1 MNEEKQKE
9 YLEFA
14 KRVAIKSGKIMKEYF
29 YHQNDYSYKEDRT
42 IVTEVDK
49 KINRLVIEEV
59 KKRFPTH
66 AIDGEEEQSGKSK
79 YTWVCDPIDGT
90 AMYQRHIPTS
100 VFSLA
105 LVVDGIPIV
114 GVVYDPYL
122 HDLYYASKGQGAYQN
137 EKPIHVNNI
146 QLDDKESLVQCDMWP
161 TAEYNLY
168 KIQNEIG
175 KRAYTVAIGSTI
187 RAGVGV
193 AKGDFSLVL
202 FPGTKGK
209 NCDIAALKI
218 IVEEA
223 GGKVSNLFGEEE
235 RYDQDIHGAIISN
248 AIIHPEVVEIVKK
261 YIVNEK

>member
-90 AMYQRHIPTS
+90 AMYQRHTALRCALGLTKSSWWP
-100 VFSLA
+100 FPRGLSLTTGP
-105 LVVDGIPIV
+105 LRRRRRW
-114 GVVYDPYL
+114 L
-122 HDLYYASKGQGAYQN
+122 
-137 EKPIHVNNI
+137 
-146 QLDDKESLVQCDMWP
+146 C
-161 TAEYNLY
+161 
-168 KIQNEIG
+168 
-175 KRAYTVAIGSTI
+175 
-187 RAGVGV
+187 
-193 AKGDFSLVL
+193 
-202 FPGTKGK
+202 
-209 NCDIAALKI
+209 
-218 IVEEA
+218 
-223 GGKVSNLFGEEE
+223 
-235 RYDQDIHGAIISN
+235 
-248 AIIHPEVVEIVKK
+248 
-261 YIVNEK
+261 